1 MDVKKILIVDD
12 DEVFLK
18 MLEKT
23 LVSSGYSVFQATNGK
38 DAIDIAKSWEPHL
51 IILDI
56 MMPEMDGGETAL
68 VLEKDSATQ
77 NIPII
82 FMTSLLKK
90 EDENKLTYSQMRSY
104 MAKPYNKDELLA
116 EIEKKI

>member
-1 MDVKKILIVDD
+1 MNEKKILIVDD
-12 DEVFLK
+12 DEVFLR

-23 LVSSGYSVFQATNGK
+23 LTSSGYSVSLATNGK
-38 DAIDIAKSWEPHL
+38 DAIETAKNWRPHL

-56 MMPEMDGGETAL
+56 MMPEMDGGEAAL
-68 VLEKDSATQ
+68 VLENNPATQ

-90 EDENKLTYSQMRSY
+90 EDENKLTYSHKRSY
-104 MAKPYNKDELLA
+104 MAKPYNADTP
-116 EIEKKI
+116 

>member
-1 MDVKKILIVDD
+1 MEEKKILIVDD

-23 LVSSGYSVFQATNGK
+23 LITSGYSVSPATNGE
-38 DAIDIAKSWEPHL
+38 DALEIAKNWCPDL

-56 MMPEMDGGETAL
+56 MMPGMDGGEAAL
-68 VLEKDSATQ
+68 ALEKDPITE

-90 EDENKLTYSQMRSY
+90 EDENKLSYSKMRSY
-104 MAKPYNKDELLA
+104 MSKPYNKEELLA
-116 EIEKKI
+116 EIARKI

>member
-1 MDVKKILIVDD
+1 MDEKKILIVDD

-18 MLEKT
+18 MLNKT
-23 LVSSGYSVFQATNGK
+23 LTSSGYSVSMATNGK
-38 DAIDIAKSWEPHL
+38 DAIDAARDWRPHL

-56 MMPEMDGGETAL
+56 MMPEMDGGEAAL
-68 VLEKDSATQ
+68 VLEKDPTTK

-90 EDENKLTYSQMRSY
+90 EDENKLTYSPKRSY

-116 EIEKKI
+116 EITKKI

>member
-1 MDVKKILIVDD
+1 MEVKKILIVDD

-23 LVSSGYSVFQATNGK
+23 LISSGYSISQATNGK
-38 DAIDIAKSWEPHL
+38 DAVDIAKDWRPHL

-68 VLEKDSATQ
+68 VLEKDPATK

-90 EDENKLTYSQMRSY
+90 EDENKLTYSKKRSY

-116 EIEKKI
+116 EIAKKL

>member
-1 MDVKKILIVDD
+1 MEEKKILIVDD

-23 LVSSGYSVFQATNGK
+23 LASSGYSVSPVTNGK
-38 DAIDIAKSWEPHL
+38 DAIDIARDWHPDL

-56 MMPEMDGGETAL
+56 MMPEMDGGEAAL
-68 VLEKDSATQ
+68 VLEKDPATK

-90 EDENKLTYSQMRSY
+90 EDENKLTYSEMRSY
-104 MAKPYNKDELLA
+104 MSKPYNKDELLA
-116 EIEKKI
+116 EIAKKI

>member
-1 MDVKKILIVDD
+1 MEEKKILVVDD

-18 MLEKT
+18 MLENTLKT
-23 LVSSGYSVFQATNGK
+23 SGYSVSTATNGK
-38 DAIDIAKSWEPHL
+38 DAIKLAKQWGPHL

-56 MMPEMDGGETAL
+56 MMPEMDGGEAAL
-68 VLEKDSATQ
+68 VMERDPATE

-90 EDENKLTYSQMRSY
+90 EDENKLAYSKMRSY
-104 MAKPYNKDELLA
+104 MAKPYHKDELLA
-116 EIEKKI
+116 EIAKKI

>member
-1 MDVKKILIVDD
+1 MDEKKILIVDD

-18 MLEKT
+18 MLSKT
-23 LVSSGYSVFQATNGK
+23 LVSSGYAVSQATNGK
-38 DAIDIAKSWEPHL
+38 DAIEIAKNWRPHL

-68 VLEKDSATQ
+68 AIEKEPTTK

-90 EDENKLTYSQMRSY
+90 EDEDKLSYSHKRSY
-104 MAKPYNKDELLA
+104 MSKPYDKDELLA
-116 EIEKKI
+116 EIAKKL

>member
-1 MDVKKILIVDD
+1 MDEKKILIVDD

-18 MLEKT
+18 MLENT
-23 LVSSGYSVFQATNGK
+23 LISSGYSVSMATNGK
-38 DAIDIAKSWEPHL
+38 DAIDAAKNWRPHL

-56 MMPEMDGGETAL
+56 MMPEMDGGEAAL
-68 VLEKDSATQ
+68 VLERDPATQ

-90 EDENKLTYSQMRSY
+90 EDENKLTYSHKRSY

-116 EIEKKI
+116 EIAKKL

>member
-1 MDVKKILIVDD
+1 MRKKKILIVDD

-18 MLEKT
+18 MLKKT
-23 LVSSGYSVFQATNGK
+23 LSSSGYNVAKATNGK
-38 DAIDIAKSWEPHL
+38 EAIEIVKNWCPHL

-68 VLEKDSATQ
+68 ALEKDPTTK

-90 EDENKLTYSQMRSY
+90 EDEDKLSYSQKRSY
-104 MAKPYNKDELLA
+104 MAKPYDKDELLA
-116 EIEKKI
+116 EIAKRL

>member
-1 MDVKKILIVDD
+1 MEEKKILIVDD

-23 LVSSGYSVFQATNGK
+23 LVSSGYSVSLATNGK
-38 DAIDIAKSWEPHL
+38 DAVDAAKDWHPQL

-56 MMPEMDGGETAL
+56 MMPEMDGGEVAL
-68 VLEKDSATQ
+68 VLEKDPITQ

-90 EDENKLTYSQMRSY
+90 EDENKLAYSQKRSY

-116 EIEKKI
+116 EIVKKI

>member
-1 MDVKKILIVDD
+1 MEEKKILIVDD

-23 LVSSGYSVFQATNGK
+23 LISSGYSVSMATNGK
-38 DAIDIAKSWEPHL
+38 DAINAAKHWRPHL

-68 VLEKDSATQ
+68 VLEKEPATQ

-90 EDENKLTYSQMRSY
+90 EDENKLSYSQRRSY

-116 EIEKKI
+116 EIAKKI

>member
-1 MDVKKILIVDD
+1 MDEKKILIVDD

-23 LVSSGYSVFQATNGK
+23 LTSSGYSVSMVTNGK
-38 DAIDIAKSWEPHL
+38 DAIDAAKHWRPHL

-56 MMPEMDGGETAL
+56 MMPEMDGGETTL
-68 VLEKDSATQ
+68 VLERDPSTA

-90 EDENKLTYSQMRSY
+90 EDEDKLAYSQKRSY
-104 MAKPYNKDELLA
+104 MAKPYEKDELLA
-116 EIEKKI
+116 EIAKKL

>member
-1 MDVKKILIVDD
+1 MDEKKILIVDD
-12 DEVFLK
+12 DEVFLT
-18 MLEKT
+18 MLQKT
-23 LVSSGYSVFQATNGK
+23 LVSSGYSVSMATNGK
-38 DAIDIAKSWEPHL
+38 DAIDTTKQWRPHL

-56 MMPEMDGGETAL
+56 MMPEMDGGEVAL
-68 VLEKDSATQ
+68 VLEKEPATQ

-90 EDENKLTYSQMRSY
+90 EDENKLSYSEKRSY

>member
-1 MDVKKILIVDD
+1 MATKKILIVDD

-23 LVSSGYSVFQATNGK
+23 LISSGYSVSQATNGK
-38 DAIDIAKSWEPHL
+38 DAIDIAKRWEPHL

-56 MMPEMDGGETAL
+56 MMPEMDGGEAAMA
-68 VLEKDSATQ
+68 LEKDPVTQ

-82 FMTSLLKK
+82 FMTSLLEKQ
-90 EDENKLTYSQMRSY
+90 DENKLTYSQMRSY

-116 EIEKKI
+116 EIAKKI

>member
-1 MDVKKILIVDD
+1 MEEKKILIVDD
-12 DEVFLK
+12 DGVFLK

-23 LVSSGYSVFQATNGK
+23 LISSGYSVSQATNGK
-38 DAIDIAKSWEPHL
+38 DAVDFARNWRPHL
-51 IILDI
+51 IVLDI
-56 MMPEMDGGETAL
+56 MMPEMDGGEVAL
-68 VLEKDSATQ
+68 ALEKDPATE

-90 EDENKLTYSQMRSY
+90 EDENKLTYSNMRSY

-116 EIEKKI
+116 EIAKKI